1 MQDPYIGSVLDGR
14 YEILAKIGE
23 GGMGVVYKARQVSI
37 DRVIAIKVLNPQ
49 MANDQ
54 QWVQRFS
61 NEARAC
67 SRLQHPNTIKMF
79 DFGQTQDGRFFMTME
94 FLDGQVLRSAITNS
108 SPMQPARVMRILVQ
122 CCASLAE
129 AHSIG
134 IIHRDIKPD
143 NVFLLNMPG
152 SPDFVKLLDFSV
164 AKLLAEGSGGMKTQ
178 AGVVFGTPQYM
189 SPEQGRGMPLDARSD
204 LYALGVLGYEMLTG
218 NVPFNDDNPM
228 AVLQMHLRS
237 EVPPLPAG
245 LPPSVVAIVKKAL
258 DKDPGRRFQSAG
270 EMMQTCQQVLTE
282 LNAGAAAQQGPPPQA
297 QGSPQ
302 KTMMAPMPGMGPGLP
317 GMPPPVGGGPPPAAH
332 YPPQQPAGGAQKTM
346 MAPMPAGMG
355 GPPPAAAPPAARPGP
370 GGYVQADHAQ
380 KTMIA
385 GMSPFAP
392 GGSMAGINPAGQGAT
407 AAAMGQLGQQP
418 GMQQPGMQQ
427 PGMQQPGMGQPH
439 MQPGMPG
446 MPGMRPP
453 GMGNPMGQGGMGQG
467 GMGMPQQGG
476 SPPKTMML
484 QNTEGVVS
492 VAARGGGMVPG
503 VAGGG
508 MPALGGPV
516 PGVGGPMP
524 GMGGAMQQPSS
535 GASGA
540 FWAVSLLVGA
550 LGGALAYAIM
560 RAL

>member
-1 MQDPYIGSVLDGR
+1 MQDPYIGSLLDGR

-49 MANDQ
+49 MAADQ

-79 DFGQTQDGRFFMTME
+79 DFGQTTDGRFFMTME
-94 FLDGQVLRSAITNS
+94 FLDGQVLRQAIQNSA
-108 SPMQPARVMRILVQ
+108 PMAPARVMRILVQ

-143 NVFLLNMPG
+143 NVFLMNMPG

-164 AKLLAEGSGGMKTQ
+164 AKLLAEGGGGMKTQ

-218 NVPFNDDNPM
+218 NVPFNDENPM

-237 EVPPLPAG
+237 EVPPLPGG
-245 LPPSVVAIVKKAL
+245 LPPAVVNIVKKAL

-282 LNAGAAAQQGPPPQA
+282 LNAGAAAAGA
-297 QGSPQ
+297 AAAAAAAGGAGGNAAR
-302 KTMMAPMPGMGPGLP
+302 TMMAQMPGGGLP
-317 GMPPPVGGGPPPAAH
+317 GMPPPVGGGPPMQPGGGPPH
-332 YPPQQPAGGAQKTM
+332 GYPPPQAGAPHGYPPPQAGGQQKTM
-346 MAPMPAGMG
+346 MAQMPPGGVPMG
-355 GPPPAAAPPAARPGP
+355 PPAAAAARPP
-370 GGYVQADHAQ
+370 GAYVQADHAQ

-385 GMSPFAP
+385 GMSPFAAGGVMSSPGSGITP
-392 GGSMAGINPAGQGAT
+392 GGPGMSPGMPGMQPGMGGPQG
-407 AAAMGQLGQQP
+407 MGMPGMQPPGMGGMGAPPGMQGMGGGMGQP
-418 GMQQPGMQQ
+418 GMQQQ
-427 PGMQQPGMGQPH
+427 PG
-439 MQPGMPG
+439 
-446 MPGMRPP
+446 
-453 GMGNPMGQGGMGQG
+453 GG
-467 GMGMPQQGG
+467 
-476 SPPKTMML
+476 PPKTMML
-484 QNTEGVVS
+484 QNTEGIVS
-492 VAARGGGMVPG
+492 VAARGAGAIPVSNPGPIVQMGPGPMVPVG
-503 VAGGG
+503 Q
-508 MPALGGPV
+508 LV
-516 PGVGGPMP
+516 PPETT
-524 GMGGAMQQPSS
+524 GAT
-535 GASGA
+535 GA
-540 FWAVSLLVGA
+540 FWAISLMIGVAVGVLGYLVA
-550 LGGALAYAIM
+550 LQL
-560 RAL
+560 